1 MDQLQFEI
9 ERIKE
14 QLHGATLKSNEYR
27 RKATEFE
34 SRSLLLSRSEHRLRE
49 YEEKLGNLNHEI
61 HAKQNEIDNVRGQIA
76 ILQLKGGDILI
87 LEREI
92 QNLKNIQEYKE
103 RENAELL
110 NRKSVLE
117 TEIFKNQQNER
128 AARAN
133 EIELLKQAENLKT

>member
-1 MDQLQFEI
+1 
-9 ERIKE
+9 
-14 QLHGATLKSNEYR
+14 
-27 RKATEFE
+27 
-34 SRSLLLSRSEHRLRE
+34 
-49 YEEKLGNLNHEI
+49 
-61 HAKQNEIDNVRGQIA
+61 V
-76 ILQLKGGDILI
+76 LQLKGGDILI

-128 AARAN
+128 AARTN